1 MTEDQKRDA
10 MKREIAER
18 LAAMLELADAASTS
32 SGGEIVLACVDLATM
47 LLRKNAAYGDSALN
61 PVRIFSKADPI
72 EQLLVRLDD
81 KLSRL
86 ARGSAAG
93 EDVELDAMGYL
104 VLIRVARMR
113 LAGGSR

>member
-1 MTEDQKRDA
+1 MTEDTKRA
-10 MKREIAER
+10 VLKREIEER
-18 LAAMLELADAASTS
+18 LVTMRELADAASTT
-32 SGGEIVLACVDLATM
+32 SGAEIVLVCIDLATM

-104 VLIRVARMR
+104 VLIRVARTR
-113 LAGGSR
+113 LVGGTR